1 VCAWTKSACA
11 VLAWTIV
18 ILVIFVV
25 AAGFNQAVRPAQAS
39 IGMAGSTTQVTLASR
54 TSAAAPPSAAPAPA
68 AGYVVRAGDT
78 LSGIAARLAVRGGWP
93 ALYAANRPL
102 IGADPGLIRPGM
114 MLVLPGRAVPA
125 RYVVG
130 AGDTLA
136 RIAAALAVPGGWP
149 ALYAANRAVIGP
161 DPALIRPGT
170 VLRVPGPARP
180 APPAGPGP
188 RHPAPRPAP
197 PGGRHHPRP
206 GRIPAPAAAAGL
218 PSWLKTVLLAAAL
231 ITGAAFLTEPVIL
244 AARRRRTVRPA
255 RTGPAGTTPRPVGA
269 GTVGAR
275 TAGARTAGVSSAGA
289 RTAAATTG
297 SAGAGAGAEPGRGLL
312 AAGKARIV
320 VADYDRVVVTR
331 CPGDGT
337 VCVLRPPGTAA
348 EVILRAARLVL
359 PEDPCRQLAAQLGMP
374 GWPIILAD
382 YHQVVVT
389 RSPGD
394 GTVCVLRPPGTAAEA
409 ILRAARLILPEDP
422 YQELAS
428 QLGIPAG
435 LPMTT

>member
-1 VCAWTKSACA
+1 M
-11 VLAWTIV
+11 LAWSIV
-18 ILVIFVV
+18 ILVA
-25 AAGFNQAVRPAQAS
+25 AAGFWHAAGPAQAS
-39 IGMAGSTTQVTLASR
+39 TGMAGSTTQVTLASM
-54 TSAAAPPSAAPAPA
+54 TSTATTAPPSAGAAP
-68 AGYVVRAGDT
+68 GRYVVQAGET

-93 ALYAANRPL
+93 ALYAANRLL
-102 IGADPGLIRPGM
+102 IGPDPGLIRPGTV
-114 MLVLPGRAVPA
+114 LVLPGRAALA

-136 RIAAALAVPGGWP
+136 GIAAALAVRGGWP

-170 VLRVPGPARP
+170 VLRVPVPVPARP
-180 APPAGPGP
+180 APPAAGPGP

-197 PGGRHHPRP
+197 PGSRHHPRP
-206 GRIPAPAAAAGL
+206 GRTPAPAAAAGL

-244 AARRRRTVRPA
+244 AARRRRTGQAARPRPASTTPA
-255 RTGPAGTTPRPVGA
+255 RTGTADAGTAGA
-269 GTVGAR
+269 GT
-275 TAGARTAGVSSAGA
+275 AGVRSAGA
-289 RTAAATTG
+289 TAG
-297 SAGAGAGAEPGRGLL
+297 SAGAGAGPGSGLL

-348 EVILRAARLVL
+348 EAILRAARLVL
-359 PEDPCRQLAAQLGMP
+359 PEDPYRQLAAQLGMP

-389 RSPGD
+389 RCPGD

-435 LPMTT
+435 LPMT

>member
-1 VCAWTKSACA
+1 
-11 VLAWTIV
+11 
-18 ILVIFVV
+18 VV
-25 AAGFNQAVRPAQAS
+25 Q
-39 IGMAGSTTQVTLASR
+39 
-54 TSAAAPPSAAPAPA
+54 
-68 AGYVVRAGDT
+68 AGDT
-78 LSGIAARLAVRGGWP
+78 LSGIAARLAVRGGWI
-93 ALYAANRPL
+93 ALYAANRPV
-102 IGADPGLIRPGM
+102 IGPDPGLIRPGM

-136 RIAAALAVPGGWP
+136 GIAAALGVPGGWP

-161 DPALIRPGT
+161 DPALIRPRT

-180 APPAGPGP
+180 SPAAAGPGP
-188 RHPAPRPAP
+188 RHLAPRPAP
-197 PGGRHHPRP
+197 PGSRHHPRP
-206 GRIPAPAAAAGL
+206 DRTAAPAAAAGL

-244 AARRRRTVRPA
+244 AARRRRTAQPA
-255 RTGPAGTTPRPVGA
+255 RPGPAGTTPRPASA
-269 GTVGAR
+269 GTASAG

-289 RTAAATTG
+289 RSAGARSAGARTAGVSSAGARSAGARTADTT
-297 SAGAGAGAEPGRGLL
+297 AGAGAGPGSGLL

-359 PEDPCRQLAAQLGMP
+359 PEDPCRQLAVQLGMP

>member
-1 VCAWTKSACA
+1 V
-11 VLAWTIV
+11 
-18 ILVIFVV
+18 
-25 AAGFNQAVRPAQAS
+25 
-39 IGMAGSTTQVTLASR
+39 
-54 TSAAAPPSAAPAPA
+54 APA
-68 AGYVVRAGDT
+68 AGYVVQAGDT

-93 ALYAANRPL
+93 ALYAANRAV
-102 IGADPGLIRPGM
+102 IGPDPGLIRPGIV
-114 MLVLPGRAVPA
+114 LVLPGRAALA

-136 RIAAALAVPGGWP
+136 GIAAALGVRGGWP

-244 AARRRRTVRPA
+244 AARRRRTAQPA
-255 RTGPAGTTPRPVGA
+255 RPGPASTGTPGPGMAGA
-269 GTVGAR
+269 GTASVR
-275 TAGARTAGVSSAGA
+275 TAGAGTPGAWTADARSAGA
-289 RTAAATTG
+289 RTARTAGAGTASAGT
-297 SAGAGAGAEPGRGLL
+297 AGAGAGPGSGLL